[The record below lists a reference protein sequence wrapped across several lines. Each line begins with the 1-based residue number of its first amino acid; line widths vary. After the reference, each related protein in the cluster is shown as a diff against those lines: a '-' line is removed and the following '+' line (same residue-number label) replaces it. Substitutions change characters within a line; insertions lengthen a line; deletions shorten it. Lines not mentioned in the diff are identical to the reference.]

1 MHLWLSKNSEVP
13 IREQLITQIRLAIL
27 SDDLKPGQKLP
38 STRELAR
45 RFRIHANTVSAA
57 YRDLAARGWVEFH
70 HGSGIYV
77 RKFAADTQLD
87 AEIGLDQLISE
98 FLRVARG
105 KGFSLAEIQSR
116 IKRWLEFQPPD
127 HFLLI
132 EPDAGFRRILAAE
145 IEEATGFRVVEAS
158 IKDCADAATLAGAA
172 PVAVYGQGAVVRAA
186 LPADAQCILLRLRSV
201 TDTLRGHPRPAPDAL
216 IAVVSEW
223 PDFLKWARTVLVA
236 VNIDPLALDFRD
248 ARKRGWQR
256 GLNASTFA
264 ITDALTA
271 RRMPPDCDTRV
282 FRMIA
287 DSSLAELRNYVAHLK
302 PA

>member
-1 MHLWLSKNSEVP
+1 MHFWLSKNSEIP

-57 YRDLAARGWVEFH
+57 YRDLAERGWVNFH
-70 HGSGIYV
+70 HGSGVYV
-77 RKFAADTQLD
+77 RKFAADTKLD

-98 FLRVARG
+98 FLRVARS

-132 EPDAGFRRILAAE
+132 EPDDGFRKILAAE
-145 IEEATGFRVVEAS
+145 IQEATGFRVAEAC
-158 IKDCADAATLAGAA
+158 IEDCANAAILAGAA
-172 PVAVYGQGAVVRAA
+172 PVAVYGQGEIVRAA
-186 LPADAQCILLRLRSV
+186 LPAETQCLLLRLRSI
-201 TDTLRGHPRPAPDAL
+201 TETLRGQQRPAPDAL

-223 PDFLKWARTVLVA
+223 PDFLKWARAVLVA

-256 GLNASTFA
+256 GLNASAFV
-264 ITDALTA
+264 ITDAVTA
-271 RRMPPDCDTRV
+271 KNIPSDCDTRI
-282 FRMIA
+282 FHMISDA
-287 DSSLAELRNYVAHLK
+287 SLLELKSYVAHLK
-302 PA
+302 TN

>member
-1 MHLWLSKNSEVP
+1 MHLCLSKNSEVP

-57 YRDLAARGWVEFH
+57 YRDLAARGWVEFQ
-70 HGSGIYV
+70 HGSGMYV
-77 RKFAADTQLD
+77 RKFAAETKLD
-87 AEIGLDQLISE
+87 AELGLDQLISE

-105 KGFSLAEIQSR
+105 KGFTLSEIQTR

-132 EPDAGFRRILAAE
+132 EPDAGLRRIVAAE
-145 IEEATGFRVVEAS
+145 IHEATGFRVAEACLE
-158 IKDCADAATLAGAA
+158 DCANPAMLAGAA
-172 PVAVYGQGAVVRAA
+172 PVAVYGQGEIVRAA
-186 LPADAQCILLRLRSV
+186 LPPDTQCLLLRLRSI
-201 TDTLRGHPRPAPDAL
+201 TDTLRRQARPAPDAL
-216 IAVVSEW
+216 LAVVSEW
-223 PDFLKWARTVLVA
+223 PDFLKWARTVLLA
-236 VNIDPLALDFRD
+236 VNLDPLALDFRD

-256 GLNASTFA
+256 GLNATSFV

-271 RRMPPDCDTRV
+271 QKVPPDCDTRI
-282 FRMIA
+282 FRLISDA
-287 DSSLAELRNYVAHLK
+287 SLNELRSYVAHLK
-302 PA
+302 TA

>member
-70 HGSGIYV
+70 HGSGVYV
-77 RKFAADTQLD
+77 RRFTAETELD
-87 AEIGLDQLISE
+87 AELGLDQLISE
-98 FLRVARG
+98 FLRVARS

-116 IKRWLEFQPPD
+116 IKRWLDFQPPD

-132 EPDAGFRRILAAE
+132 EPDTGFRRILAAE
-145 IEEATGFRVVEAS
+145 IEEATGFRVVECD
-158 IKDCADAATLAGAA
+158 IEGCADAGALAGAA

-186 LPADAQCILLRLRSV
+186 LPPDTQCLLLRLRSV
-201 TDTLRGHPRPAPDAL
+201 TETLRGERRPAEDAL
-216 IAVVSEW
+216 LAVVSEW
-223 PDFLKWARTVLVA
+223 PDFLKWARSVLIA

-256 GLNASTFA
+256 GLNASAFV

-271 RRMPPDCDTRV
+271 RRMPPGCETRV
-282 FRMIA
+282 FRLIA
-287 DSSLAELRNYVAHLK
+287 DASLEELRGYVAHLK
-302 PA
+302 TA